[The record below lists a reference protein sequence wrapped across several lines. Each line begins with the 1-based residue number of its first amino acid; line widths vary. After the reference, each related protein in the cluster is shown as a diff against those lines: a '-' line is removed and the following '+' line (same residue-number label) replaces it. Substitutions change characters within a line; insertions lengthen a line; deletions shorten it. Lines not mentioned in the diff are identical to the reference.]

1 MLTGRGDYVNNVSQ
15 GGIVTNLP
23 NKELLDRWCLIA
35 TELNV
40 SERTAMR
47 YHTNHG
53 LPVSYDPAGHPVTTK
68 ELLAAWKTKNIQ
80 GITGDVK

>member
-1 MLTGRGDYVNNVSQ
+1 VAYRERQGDSEM
-15 GGIVTNLP
+15 TELP

-47 YHTNHG
+47 YHMHHG

-68 ELLAAWKTKNIQ
+68 TLLAAWKTKNLPKN
-80 GITGDVK
+80 ITEEAIT